1 MQKTGVSYGHSI
13 IHTHKVSPLWIIDI
27 NSIHE
32 INSSW
37 VSINFSDL
45 VCMNEDQDV
54 KKYYKFVVFDMPDSL
69 QQMHQELNTSM
80 LYMNK
85 SLSFLVSTYINYL
98 INVTCT
104 MINDS
109 YLASRIFHYKR
120 WFEPVCL
127 ILRVVNWEF
136 PE

>member
-13 IHTHKVSPLWIIDI
+13 IPTHKVSPLWIIDI

-54 KKYYKFVVFDMPDSL
+54 KKYYKFVVFDMPGSL
-69 QQMHQELNTSM
+69 QQMHEELN
-80 LYMNK
+80 
-85 SLSFLVSTYINYL
+85 I
-98 INVTCT
+98 
-104 MINDS
+104 
-109 YLASRIFHYKR
+109 
-120 WFEPVCL
+120 
-127 ILRVVNWEF
+127 
-136 PE
+136 